1 MIPANR
7 LIAVAWSAEAIQIKK
22 ALLALERGHFAL
34 DADLTNG
41 ARRGAAASRERAGSR
56 VGLEQ
61 RPTAYK
67 VDGLVDAG
75 SHLQHQ

>member
-41 ARRGAAASRERAGSR
+41 ARRGAAASRESWVSGRTRTTTYRLQGRWSR
-56 VGLEQ
+56 
-61 RPTAYK
+61 
-67 VDGLVDAG
+67 
-75 SHLQHQ
+75 